1 MSQAYEPVAPLD
13 NAHGLG
19 QQQDTS
25 PENLQPPPPSPL
37 VDGQKDVRDNY
48 EAVGD
53 FGDAQYVPGDLSIML
68 QPPPPSPLV
77 DGQKDVQDNYE
88 AVGDFGDAQ
97 YVPGDLSIMLQVHST
112 LLIN

>member
-13 NAHGLG
+13 NALELG

-25 PENLQPPPPSPL
+25 PENLQPPPPPAL
-37 VDGQKDVRDNY
+37 ANGR
-48 EAVGD
+48 
-53 FGDAQYVPGDLSIML
+53 
-68 QPPPPSPLV
+68 
-77 DGQKDVQDNYE
+77 KDVQDNYE

-97 YVPGDLSIMLQVHST
+97 YVPDVGELPIMLQVHST